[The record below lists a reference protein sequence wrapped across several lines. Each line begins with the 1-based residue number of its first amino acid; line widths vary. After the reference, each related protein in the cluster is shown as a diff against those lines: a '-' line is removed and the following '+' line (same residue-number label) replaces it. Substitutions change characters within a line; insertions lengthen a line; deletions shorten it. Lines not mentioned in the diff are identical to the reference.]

1 MPQCKDITT
10 NDQEVIMKQETNNH
24 QRVIAL
30 SSPKPGTGTS
40 TVAALI
46 ALSSGVKTL
55 IVDQS
60 QSQDID
66 ALLGLASSH
75 EPVQQVTG
83 LVDLVITDS
92 IGVAFP
98 SDYDLIVIDRG
109 TAQQGQTRSVLID
122 GAENYLVTRKCY
134 LSLRKANKLVQ
145 HDGVIIVD
153 EEGRALTNKDVKSV
167 LQTPIVGV
175 VAYSAPLTR
184 SIDSGLL
191 PSRYSP
197 FVEGLVELAQ
207 TPQVAFA

>member
-1 MPQCKDITT
+1 
-10 NDQEVIMKQETNNH
+10 MKQETNNH

>member
-1 MPQCKDITT
+1 
-10 NDQEVIMKQETNNH
+10 MKQETNNH

-75 EPVQQVTG
+75 EPVRQVTN
-83 LVDLVITDS
+83 LVDLVITDL

-109 TAQQGQTRSVLID
+109 VAQQGHTRSVLID

-191 PSRYSP
+191 PNRYSP

>member
-1 MPQCKDITT
+1 
-10 NDQEVIMKQETNNH
+10 MKQETNNH

-55 IVDQS
+55 IIDQS

-75 EPVQQVTG
+75 EPVQQVTN
-83 LVDLVITDS
+83 LVDLVITYS

-191 PSRYSP
+191 PNRYSP